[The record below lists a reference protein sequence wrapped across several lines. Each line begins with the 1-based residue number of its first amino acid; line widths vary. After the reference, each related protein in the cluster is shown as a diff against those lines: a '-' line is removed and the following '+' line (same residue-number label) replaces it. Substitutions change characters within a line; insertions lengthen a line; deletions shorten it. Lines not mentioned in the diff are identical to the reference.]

1 MGLNFAG
8 YLCNTSQHLPLMK
21 HKVATMQINGGSG
34 NLIPVPVVCSLM
46 HMPGNI
52 VWGRSFLCRA
62 IGVRHHARQ
71 RKDRYGT
78 GKHKHRDTA
87 QKHEGPLNR
96 HTLALR
102 LPPCNSIIG
111 YQQGRSEDESQ

>member
-1 MGLNFAG
+1 MLRVIFMPMILSHPTGGHFA
-8 YLCNTSQHLPLMK
+8 LT
-21 HKVATMQINGGSG
+21 
-34 NLIPVPVVCSLM
+34 VVSRMCSLM

-78 GKHKHRDTA
+78 GKHDHRDTA

-102 LPPCNSIIG
+102 LPPCNSIID
-111 YQQGRSEDESQ
+111 YEQGRSGDESQ